1 MWCDKQLF
9 VNIHISFLLK
19 FFVLSINTFVS
30 LGERQDVCV
39 TALESSGPALL
50 GHCIAKSLV
59 SRKIPAKIIAD
70 LNKSTSGELHN
81 VIQRLQAL
89 ICVLPHSL
97 SSTNLLMYCAFQAA
111 FQWSEDKV
119 HCTSICII

>member
-1 MWCDKQLF
+1 M
-9 VNIHISFLLK
+9 LK
-19 FFVLSINTFVS
+19 FFVLSTITFVS
-30 LGERQDVCV
+30 LDERQDVCI
-39 TALESSGPALL
+39 TALESSGPALF

-59 SRKIPAKIIAD
+59 SRKIPAKIIVD
-70 LNKSTSGELHN
+70 LEKSTSGELQN

-89 ICVLPHSL
+89 VRVLPQSL

-119 HCTSICII
+119 YHTSIYAV